1 MYAGFDEIT
10 KTFNKNVQLAN
21 TKSKSLVAKKAIN
34 TAKTAAQMKQNAVT
48 STLAPP
54 GNEGFVTYN
63 ELYNVHNSLLPC
75 KVEYPYKNSGS
86 AQANDNLVYMKKYA

>member
-1 MYAGFDEIT
+1 ME
-10 KTFNKNVQLAN
+10 LAN

-34 TAKTAAQMKQNAVT
+34 TAKTAAQMKQNVAT
-48 STLAPP
+48 STLGPV

-75 KVEYPYKNSGS
+75 NVEYPYKNSDS